1 MVTWTTGTR
10 AVRPGREPVARAG
23 RCSLLIRRS
32 GGKLMRYRLLGK
44 SGVRIS
50 EVALGTMTFGE
61 DWGWGASP
69 DVSARMLDLFAE
81 AGGNVI
87 DTADVYTN
95 GSSETILGELLK
107 GRRDRFVL
115 ATKFTNQ
122 TDPGDPNS
130 AGNHRKKMVASIEAS
145 LRRLQTDHIDL
156 YWVHARELL
165 TGVEELMRALDD
177 QVRLG
182 KILYP
187 AVSDWAAWE
196 IAEDSTAARVRD
208 WSPFRAAQLRYT
220 LLDRT
225 PERELLPM
233 AAAFD
238 LPVFAWGPLAEG
250 RLTGKYLTGET
261 GRATKVGH
269 AYTQAGSD
277 DIVRE
282 VVAISH
288 EIGCSPAQ
296 VAISWVRQQRGP
308 VIPLIAARTEEQFR
322 DKLAAVDVHLT
333 QQHLDR
339 LDALS
344 RPTLGFPADVM
355 REASVVGGIYGAQL
369 PDIDDSRAEA
379 VRRSTTGA

>member
-1 MVTWTTGTR
+1 
-10 AVRPGREPVARAG
+10 
-23 RCSLLIRRS
+23 
-32 GGKLMRYRLLGK
+32 MRYRLLGK
-44 SGVRIS
+44 TGVRIS

-69 DVSARMLDLFAE
+69 EVSGRMLDLFAD

-95 GSSETILGELLK
+95 GTSETILGELLK

-122 TDPGDPNS
+122 TDPSDPNS
-130 AGNHRKKMVASIEAS
+130 AGNHRKKVVTSIEAS

-156 YWVHARELL
+156 YWVHARDVL
-165 TGVEELMRALDD
+165 TSVEELMRALDD

-196 IAEDSTAARVRD
+196 IAEANTTARLRD
-208 WSPFRAAQLRYT
+208 WSAFTAIQLRYN
-220 LLDRT
+220 LLDRS

-233 AAAFD
+233 ADAFD
-238 LPVFAWGPLAEG
+238 LPVFVWGPLAEG
-250 RLTGKYLTGET
+250 RLTGKYLSGDT
-261 GRATKVGH
+261 GRVTEVGRP
-269 AYTQAGSD
+269 YTRVGSD
-277 DIVRE
+277 DIVRD
-282 VVAISH
+282 VVAIAH

-296 VAISWVRQQRGP
+296 VAISWVRQRPGS

-322 DKLAAVDVHLT
+322 DNLAATDVHLSR
-333 QQHLDR
+333 QHLDR

-355 REASVVGGIYGAQL
+355 REASVVSGVYGAQL
-369 PDIDDSRAEA
+369 PDIDDPRAQA
-379 VRRSTTGA
+379 VRHTTTATSGLPG

>member
-1 MVTWTTGTR
+1 
-10 AVRPGREPVARAG
+10 
-23 RCSLLIRRS
+23 
-32 GGKLMRYRLLGK
+32 MRYRLLGNT
-44 SGVRIS
+44 GVRIS

-61 DWGWGASP
+61 DWGWGAPP
-69 DVSARMLDLFAE
+69 DVCARMLDLFAD
-81 AGGNVI
+81 AGGNVV

-95 GSSETILGELLK
+95 GTSETILGELLK

-130 AGNHRKKMVASIEAS
+130 AGNSRKKIVASIEAS
-145 LRRLQTDHIDL
+145 LRRLRTDRIDL
-156 YWVHARELL
+156 YWVHNRDAL

-187 AVSDWAAWE
+187 AVSDWAAWG
-196 IAEDSTAARVRD
+196 IAEASTAARLRD
-208 WSPFRAAQLRYT
+208 WSPFTAVQLRYN

-233 AAAFD
+233 AGAFD
-238 LPVFAWGPLAEG
+238 LPVLAWGPLAEG
-250 RLTGKYLTGET
+250 RLTGKYPSGDT
-261 GRATKVGH
+261 GRVTQVGR
-269 AYTQAGSD
+269 AYTSVGSD
-277 DIVRE
+277 DIVRD
-282 VVAISH
+282 VVAISD

-296 VAISWVRQQRGP
+296 VAISWVRQQPGP
-308 VIPLIAARTEEQFR
+308 IIPLIAARTQEQFR
-322 DKLAAVDVHLT
+322 DNLAATDVHLS

-344 RPTLGFPADVM
+344 RPILGFPADVM
-355 REASVVGGIYGAQL
+355 REASVVSGVYGAQL
-369 PDIDDSRAEA
+369 QGIDDPRAHA
-379 VRRSTTGA
+379 VRRTATAT

>member
-1 MVTWTTGTR
+1 
-10 AVRPGREPVARAG
+10 
-23 RCSLLIRRS
+23 
-32 GGKLMRYRLLGK
+32 
-44 SGVRIS
+44 
-50 EVALGTMTFGE
+50 MTFGD
-61 DWGWGASP
+61 DWGWGASAE
-69 DVSARMLDLFAE
+69 VSARMLDLCAG

-122 TDPGDPNS
+122 TDSADPNS
-130 AGNHRKKMVASIEAS
+130 AGNHRKKIVTSIEAS
-145 LRRLQTDHIDL
+145 LRRLQTDHIDV
-156 YWVHARELL
+156 YWVHARDLL

-196 IAEDSTAARVRD
+196 IAEANTAARLRD
-208 WSPFRAAQLRYT
+208 WSPFTAVHVPYT
-220 LLDRT
+220 LLARS

-250 RLTGKYLTGET
+250 RLTGKYLNGNS
-261 GRATKVGH
+261 GRVTKVGRP
-269 AYTQAGSD
+269 YTQVGSD

-282 VVAISH
+282 VVAISQD
-288 EIGCSPAQ
+288 IACSPAQ
-296 VAISWVRQQRGP
+296 VAISWVRHQPGP
-308 VIPLIAARTEEQFR
+308 IIPLIAARTKERFR
-322 DKLAAVDVHLT
+322 DNLAATDVHLS

-355 REASVVGGIYGAQL
+355 REASVVSGVYGAQL
-369 PDIDDSRAEA
+369 PDIDDPRAQA
-379 VRRSTTGA
+379 VRHLTVGTTETLTPR

>member
-1 MVTWTTGTR
+1 
-10 AVRPGREPVARAG
+10 
-23 RCSLLIRRS
+23 
-32 GGKLMRYRLLGK
+32 LGK
-44 SGVRIS
+44 TGVRIS

-61 DWGWGASP
+61 DWGWGASAE
-69 DVSARMLDLFAE
+69 VSAKILDSFAE

-95 GSSETILGELLK
+95 GTSETILGELLK

-122 TDPGDPNS
+122 TDPDDPNS
-130 AGNHRKKMVASIEAS
+130 AGNHRKKIVASIEAS

-156 YWVHARELL
+156 YWVHARDLL

-196 IAEDSTAARVRD
+196 IAEANTAARLRD
-208 WSPFRAAQLRYT
+208 WSPFTAVQLRYN
-220 LLDRT
+220 LLDRS

-233 AAAFD
+233 ANAFD
-238 LPVFAWGPLAEG
+238 LPAFAWGPLAEG
-250 RLTGKYLTGET
+250 RLTGKYLDGHT
-261 GRATKVGH
+261 GRATEAGRP
-269 AYTQAGSD
+269 YTSVGSD

-282 VVAISH
+282 VVAIAH
-288 EIGCSPAQ
+288 EIGASPAQ
-296 VAISWVRQQRGP
+296 VAISWVRQQPARP

-322 DKLAAVDVHLT
+322 DNLAAVDVYLS
-333 QQHLDR
+333 QEHLDR
-339 LDALS
+339 LEALS

-355 REASVVGGIYGAQL
+355 RDSSVVDGVYGAQL
-369 PDIDDSRAEA
+369 PNIDDPRAQA
-379 VRRSTTGA
+379 VRRTTTGS

>member
-1 MVTWTTGTR
+1 
-10 AVRPGREPVARAG
+10 
-23 RCSLLIRRS
+23 
-32 GGKLMRYRLLGK
+32 MRYRLLGK
-44 SGVRIS
+44 TGVRIS

-61 DWGWGASP
+61 DWGWGASAE
-69 DVSARMLDLFAE
+69 VSGRMLDLFAD

-95 GSSETILGELLK
+95 GTSETILGELLK

-130 AGNHRKKMVASIEAS
+130 AGNHRKKIVTSIEAS

-156 YWVHARELL
+156 YWVHARDVL
-165 TGVEELMRALDD
+165 TSVEELMRALDD

-182 KILYP
+182 KVLYP
-187 AVSDWAAWE
+187 AVSDWGAWEFGGADHAAPGWPAWE
-196 IAEDSTAARVRD
+196 IAEANTAARLRD
-208 WSPFRAAQLRYT
+208 WSPFTAVHLRYT
-220 LLDRT
+220 LLDRS

-250 RLTGKYLTGET
+250 RLTGKYLNGHT
-261 GRATKVGH
+261 GRVTEVGRP
-269 AYTQAGSD
+269 YTRVGSD

-282 VVAISH
+282 VVAIAD
-288 EIGCSPAQ
+288 EIGCSPPQ
-296 VAISWVRQQRGP
+296 VAISWVRQQPGP

-322 DKLAAVDVHLT
+322 DNLAATDVHLGPE
-333 QQHLDR
+333 HLDR

-355 REASVVGGIYGAQL
+355 REASVVAGVYGAQL
-369 PDIDDSRAEA
+369 ADIDDPRAQA
-379 VRRSTTGA
+379 VRRTTTGTSGLSA